1 MPSPSSGDDHDASLP
16 SVHEFQPPLLPPALP
31 PVDAEDSG
39 NRGSISGESDPPSP
53 VVMEEWHDGSPEAAA
68 PISENGVGGHGN
80 GRAGAPNDPTTDDGG
95 VRWCAVR
102 DEVKE
107 CRSFVGVI
115 NQLTGNVW
123 KW

>member
-1 MPSPSSGDDHDASLP
+1 MPSPSSGDDHDASTP

-31 PVDAEDSG
+31 PVDAEGSG
-39 NRGSISGESDPPSP
+39 NGGSNPPSP
-53 VVMEEWHDGSPEAAA
+53 VVMEEWHDGSPEASS

-80 GRAGAPNDPTTDDGG
+80 GRAGAPNDPATDDGR
-95 VRWCAVR
+95 VRWCTVR

-107 CRSFVGVI
+107 CQSFVGVI
-115 NQLTGNVW
+115 NQLTGYVW